1 MGKDVF
7 NRDLVLFMKD
17 NGKTTYL
24 MVKEQKDFQII
35 IDMKGNLSM
44 DINKEEEGSNG
55 MMEKFIK
62 VNFFKV
68 KLMEMV
74 NYLKI
79 KLINFKE
86 NLKIT
91 KKQNQVK

>member
-1 MGKDVF
+1 
-7 NRDLVLFMKD
+7 
-17 NGKTTYL
+17 
-24 MVKEQKDFQII
+24 
-35 IDMKGNLSM
+35 MKGSLSM

-55 MMEKFIK
+55 MMEKFIR

-86 NLKIT
+86 NLKTT
-91 KKQNQVK
+91 KK